1 MGEKRETWRIC
12 KAPRSRWGCWGVSQG
27 PHSPQQGL
35 GEGGKV
41 EVVPILGMG
50 TEK

>member
-1 MGEKRETWRIC
+1 MFG
-12 KAPRSRWGCWGVSQG
+12 GVSG
-27 PHSPQQGL
+27 GHTAPWEGL